1 MSMTTTDP
9 TLETPYAN
17 EASETAYLDERP
29 DPAVQPDAQQ
39 TTITPDD
46 TGDVAVD
53 RADDEQQAWAAAQ
66 PSTDTPPEDLA
77 DRQPLS
83 PLAHL
88 PLALTLRCGSLSLSL
103 EQLQRL
109 DHGAV
114 LEVQGVTPGQAWLC
128 SGEQVVAE
136 GELVDV
142 GGRLGLQI
150 TRMTSLT

>member
-17 EASETAYLDERP
+17 EPSEIAYLDERP
-29 DPAVQPDAQQ
+29 DPAAQPDAQQ
-39 TTITPDD
+39 TPIMLGD
-46 TGDVAVD
+46 TGESETNE
-53 RADDEQQAWAAAQ
+53 ADDEQQAWAAAQ
-66 PSTDTPPEDLA
+66 HPADTPPENQA
-77 DRQPLS
+77 DRQPLL

-150 TRMTSLT
+150 TRMASLT